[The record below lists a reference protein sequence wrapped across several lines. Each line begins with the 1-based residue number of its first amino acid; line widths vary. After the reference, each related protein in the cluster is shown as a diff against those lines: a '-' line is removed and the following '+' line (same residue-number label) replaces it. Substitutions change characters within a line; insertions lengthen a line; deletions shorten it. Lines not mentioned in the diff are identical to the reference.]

1 MSRAVADIRAFA
13 RIVPVNRE
21 VTLFTASLLAALVLG
36 AVLADAALNGAVAP
50 MIR

>member
-13 RIVPVNRE
+13 RIVPMNRE
-21 VTLFTASLLAALVLG
+21 VTLFAASLIAALALG
-36 AVLADAALNGAVAP
+36 ALLADAALSGAVAP